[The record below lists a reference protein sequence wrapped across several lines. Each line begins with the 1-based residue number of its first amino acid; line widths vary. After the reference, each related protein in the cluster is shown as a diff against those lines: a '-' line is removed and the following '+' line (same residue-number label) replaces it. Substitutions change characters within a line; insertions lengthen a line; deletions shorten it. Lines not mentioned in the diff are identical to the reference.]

1 MLLFY
6 YNVRVLRFI
15 VRAALPPITDNL
27 RAAQSPTHSA
37 NIRKCEIIT
46 KFAIINGDGFFG
58 LILFKLFRRVARN
71 HFAASSTL

>member
-37 NIRKCEIIT
+37 NIRKCKIIT
-46 KFAIINGDGFFG
+46 KFAIINGFIIPQRKGRPCIGTPFS
-58 LILFKLFRRVARN
+58 K
-71 HFAASSTL
+71 S

>member
-37 NIRKCEIIT
+37 NIRKCKIIT
-46 KFAIINGDGFFG
+46 KFAATKGCVMPQRKGRPSNGTPFS
-58 LILFKLFRRVARN
+58 K
-71 HFAASSTL
+71 S